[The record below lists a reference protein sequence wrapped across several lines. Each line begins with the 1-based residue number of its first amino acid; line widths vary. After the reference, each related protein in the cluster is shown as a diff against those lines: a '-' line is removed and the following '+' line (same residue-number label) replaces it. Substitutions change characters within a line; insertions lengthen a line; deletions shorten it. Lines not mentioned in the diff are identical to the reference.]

1 MSTLTINIRQKNNAT
16 GQSEVTLALE
26 GNLDNSTVASLEA
39 KLTPTLAASP
49 AQLIFDLAALKFVT
63 SAGIRLFFMAMKQ
76 QKQHGGQASFVNL
89 QPQIKEVFA
98 IMGSLPDVRIFRDQ
112 AELDA
117 YLLGRQRT
125 YQP

>member
-1 MSTLTINIRQKNNAT
+1 M
-16 GQSEVTLALE
+16 
-26 GNLDNSTVASLEA
+26 
-39 KLTPTLAASP
+39 
-49 AQLIFDLAALKFVT
+49 T

-89 QPQIKEVFA
+89 QPQFKEVFD
-98 IMGSLPDVRIFRDQ
+98 IMGSLPNVKIFSDN

-125 YQP
+125 YHGERAR

>member
-1 MSTLTINIRQKNNAT
+1 MSTLTIVIRQKSNAA
-16 GQSEVTLALE
+16 GQAEVTLALE